1 LTSSTS
7 GVYRKFV
14 PIKWFDG
21 TWVILELEWGDIFLT
36 NFETLEEA
44 QLVAMAYT
52 LKQEPPE
59 CD

>member
-1 LTSSTS
+1 MT
-7 GVYRKFV
+7 GVNSRDYRKFV
-14 PIKWFDG
+14 PIQWFDG
-21 TWVILELEWGDIFLT
+21 TWVILELEWGEIFLT

-44 QLVAMAYT
+44 QLAAMTYT